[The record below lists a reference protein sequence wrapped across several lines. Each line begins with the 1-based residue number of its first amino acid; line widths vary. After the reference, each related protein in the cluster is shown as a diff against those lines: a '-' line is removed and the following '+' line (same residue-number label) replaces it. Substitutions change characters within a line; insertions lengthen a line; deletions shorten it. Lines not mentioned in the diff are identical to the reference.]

1 MSEINVDV
9 ILKNKEIM
17 FKPSLEDLKD
27 KYYREIMNYLLW
39 PSRVFKGINGNL
51 EVYQKIGEKNSLSV
65 KNMISKAENIFGMLS
80 LHLKSLDQWGAIPYL
95 SVKNIH

>member
-1 MSEINVDV
+1 
-9 ILKNKEIM
+9 M